1 MNRVINYISDLNTK
15 YKVVAFYSIVG
26 LLPVGFGFF
35 SLSLFPIRELYT
47 YIGILLAAMIVI
59 QFPVCNFFSEI
70 LALRNIKRIDHYCD
84 QVKQGDYLID
94 FELPPEKGDENDFV
108 RLKRNLYWMGQIID
122 NREKRLIQ
130 ALRDLRRA
138 QDSIMESIEY
148 ASHIQNAMLP
158 REDFFRNFFQ
168 DYFIWWSPRDVVGG
182 DTYWLAPGKNG
193 CFVGVIDCT
202 GHGIPGAFVTLIVH
216 TLLKKLD
223 IDQLMDNPAGVLES
237 MNQQVRTYF
246 GAHGG
251 ESKTD
256 EGFDAALC
264 FVNPGRHVMT
274 YAGARMPLFYES
286 AGEVHEIKGDRSG
299 VGYLHTPVDMSYTN
313 RRIDLD
319 EDMSFYLIS
328 DGFTDQVGG
337 EKNLPFGK
345 RRLKRLLADLR
356 TSGFARRKERLVDSF
371 REHMSSES
379 RRDDITV
386 LSFSPKMRV
395 SKTAVLSGIE
405 DDG

>member
-15 YKVVAFYSIVG
+15 YKVLAFYSIVG

-35 SLSLFPIRELYT
+35 GLSLFSVRELYS
-47 YIGILLAAMIVI
+47 YIGILLAAMIVV
-59 QFPVCNFFSEI
+59 QVPVCNLFSEI
-70 LALRNIKRIDHYCD
+70 LALRNIKRIDQYCG
-84 QVKQGDYLID
+84 QVKQGNYLID

-122 NREKRLIQ
+122 NRERRLIE

-138 QDSIMESIEY
+138 RDSIMESIEY

-158 REDFFRNFFQ
+158 PDDLFRNFFQ

-182 DTYWLAPGKNG
+182 DTYWLVPGKNG
-193 CFVGVIDCT
+193 YFVGVIDCT

-223 IDQLMDNPAGVLES
+223 IDQLTDNPAGVLES
-237 MNQQVRTYF
+237 MNRQIRMYI
-246 GAHGG
+246 GDHGR
-251 ESKTD
+251 ESNTD

-264 FVNPGRHVMT
+264 FVDPGRRVMT
-274 YAGARMPLFYES
+274 YAGAHLPLLYEN
-286 AGEVHEIKGDRSG
+286 AGRIYEIKGDRSG
-299 VGYLHTPVDMSYTN
+299 VGYSRTPVDMSYTN
-313 RRIDLD
+313 HRIDLD
-319 EDMSFYLIS
+319 EQMSFYLVS

-337 EKNLPFGK
+337 EKRLPFGR
-345 RRLKRLLADLR
+345 RRLKSMLAKLR
-356 TSGFARRKERLVDSF
+356 TYGFGRRRELLVDLLQ
-371 REHMSSES
+371 EHMSSES

-386 LSFSPKMRV
+386 LAFSPKLPR
-395 SKTAVLSGIE
+395 GIK
-405 DDG
+405 